1 MTLEGRLRR
10 GAGTQLLVGASAFVV
25 VVAGLQAAAALIQP
39 FLVAVFL
46 GVVNVPFMNWL
57 QRLRLPRP
65 LAVLATILFAASLVV
80 ILVTVVGQS
89 VNQLAR
95 VAPSYRAPFLELAG
109 DVQSRA
115 EQLGFPA
122 GDLQSMVIPS
132 FNLVSSLVANALRAV
147 GALLSNAFL
156 VLLLVIFI
164 LFEAAGFNAKLA
176 AAFGGEGEHLP
187 QLARMARQVQHYLVI
202 KTAVSTAT
210 GLIIGVWVWVVG
222 LDAPQLWGVL
232 AFAFNFIPTLGSI
245 FAAVPAV
252 LLALIQPDVSPLGA
266 VAIAG
271 GYAAVNVIFGNFV
284 EPTLMGRR
292 LGLSTLIV
300 FMSLVFWGWV
310 WGPVGMLFSVPLTMV
325 VKIAFEN
332 TTEFRWVAVM
342 LDANPRLSA
351 PKV

>member
-1 MTLEGRLRR
+1 MRR
-10 GAGTQLLVGASAFVV
+10 GAGTQLLVAAAAFVV
-25 VVAGLQAAAALIQP
+25 VVAGLQAAASLIQP
-39 FLVAVFL
+39 FLIAVFL

-57 QRLRLPRP
+57 QRLRVPRP
-65 LAVLATILFAASLVV
+65 LAVLATILFAAALVA

-95 VAPSYRAPFLELAG
+95 VVPSYRAPFLALAG
-109 DVQSRA
+109 DIQNLA
-115 EQLGFPA
+115 EQAGLPA
-122 GDLQSMVIPS
+122 VDLQSMVIPS
-132 FNLVSSLVANALRAV
+132 FNLAGTLAGNALRAV

-176 AAFGGEGEHLP
+176 AAFGDEGEHLRH
-187 QLARMARQVQHYLVI
+187 LARMAAQVQQYLVI

-210 GLIIGVWVWVVG
+210 GLFIGVWVWMVG

-245 FAAVPAV
+245 FAAVPAI
-252 LLALIQPDVSPLGA
+252 LLALIQPEVSPVGA
-266 VAIAG
+266 AVIAG
-271 GYAAVNVIFGNFV
+271 GYVGVNVVFGNFV

-292 LGLSTLIV
+292 LGLSTLVV
-300 FMSLVFWGWV
+300 FVSLVFWGWV

-325 VKIAFEN
+325 VKIALEN

-342 LDANPRLSA
+342 LDANPTGYGRKA
-351 PKV
+351 

>member
-1 MTLEGRLRR
+1 MRR
-10 GAGTQLLVGASAFVV
+10 GAGTQLLVAAAAFVV
-25 VVAGLQAAAALIQP
+25 VVAGLQAAASLIQP
-39 FLVAVFL
+39 FLIAVFL

-57 QRLRLPRP
+57 QRLRVPRP
-65 LAVLATILFAASLVV
+65 LAVLATILFAAALVA

-95 VAPSYRAPFLELAG
+95 VVPSYRAPFLALAG
-109 DVQSRA
+109 DIQNLA
-115 EQLGFPA
+115 EQAGLPA
-122 GDLQSMVIPS
+122 VDLQSMVIPS
-132 FNLVSSLVANALRAV
+132 FNRAGTLAGNALRAV

-176 AAFGGEGEHLP
+176 AAFGDEGEHLRH
-187 QLARMARQVQHYLVI
+187 LARMAAQVQQYLVI

-210 GLIIGVWVWVVG
+210 GLFIGVWVWMVG

-245 FAAVPAV
+245 FAAVPAI
-252 LLALIQPDVSPLGA
+252 LLALIQPEVSPVGA
-266 VAIAG
+266 AVIAG
-271 GYAAVNVIFGNFV
+271 GYVGVNVVFGNFV

-292 LGLSTLIV
+292 LGLSTLVV
-300 FMSLVFWGWV
+300 FVSLVFWGWV

-325 VKIAFEN
+325 VKIALEN

-342 LDANPRLSA
+342 LDANPTGYGRKA
-351 PKV
+351 

>member
-1 MTLEGRLRR
+1 MTAEGRLRR
-10 GAGTQLLVGASAFVV
+10 GAGTRLLVGAAAFVI
-25 VVAGLQAAAALIQP
+25 VVAGLQAAASLIQP
-39 FLVAVFL
+39 FLIALFL
-46 GVVNVPFMNWL
+46 GVVSVPFMNWL

-65 LAVLATILFAASLVV
+65 LAVLATILFAASLVA

-95 VAPSYRAPFLELAG
+95 VVPSYRDPFLALVGDIQNLAQQIG
-109 DVQSRA
+109 
-115 EQLGFPA
+115 LPT

-132 FNLVSSLVANALRAV
+132 FNLASTLVGNALRAV

-156 VLLLVIFI
+156 VLLLVIFL
-164 LFEAAGFNAKLA
+164 LFEAAGFSAKLA
-176 AAFGGEGEHLP
+176 VAFGGEGEHLR
-187 QLARMARQVQHYLVI
+187 QLGRMAGQVQQYLVI

-210 GLIIGVWVWVVG
+210 GLFIGFWVWMVG

-232 AFAFNFIPTLGSI
+232 AFTFNFIPTLGSI

-252 LLALIQPDVSPLGA
+252 LFALIQPDVSPVGA
-266 VAIAG
+266 AVIAG
-271 GYAAVNVIFGNFV
+271 GYAGVNVIFGNFV

-292 LGLSTLIV
+292 LGLSTLVV

-310 WGPVGMLFSVPLTMV
+310 WGPVGMLFSVPLTMA
-325 VKIAFEN
+325 VKIALEN

-342 LDANPRLSA
+342 LDANPASGRRT
-351 PKV
+351 